1 METGKVIKE
10 KLNEMKSWLP
20 GMVLNEHLILRP
32 DMAAVYNEHQ
42 KTHFKNDVAW
52 ILSFLGE
59 SVWAGQPA
67 LFEEFSSWLKTFLT
81 SVHVPMKDVAES
93 YDLIGQQMSSA
104 LDPDEMN
111 LVIGYL
117 NRGKYQLFDHE
128 ENLSMPAAEN
138 SLHPVASAYLDLLLK
153 GNRYKALELILVE
166 VRNGMTIKDIYI
178 QVFQP
183 VLHEIGRLWQI
194 NRITVAQEHFCTA
207 ATQMVMS
214 QLYPLLF
221 TGERKSKKMAAACVP
236 GELHEMGAR
245 MVTDFFEMQGW
256 DTYYLGANMPVEG
269 LVRFIGEIKP
279 RVLAVSAT
287 MTFHI
292 SSAEE
297 MIRSVRLAPLTPP
310 DLKILVGGYP
320 FKVARGLWKQVGA
333 DGFAGSAP
341 DAVELAEKLIAS

>member
-1 METGKVIKE
+1 LIKE
-10 KLNEMKSWLP
+10 KLNGMKSWLP
-20 GMVLNEHLILRP
+20 DNVLDEHLSLRP
-32 DMAAVYNEHQ
+32 DMAKVYKEHQ

-81 SVHVPMKDVAES
+81 SLKVPMQDVAES
-93 YDLIGQQMSSA
+93 YNLIGQQLSSA
-104 LDPDEMN
+104 LDPAEVN

-117 NRGKYQLFDHE
+117 NQGKYQLFDYE
-128 ENLSMPAAEN
+128 ENLSIPAAEN
-138 SLHPVASAYLDLLLK
+138 SLHPVASAYLEFLLK
-153 GNRYKALELILVE
+153 GNRYDALELILSE
-166 VRNGMTIKDIYI
+166 TRQGMTVRDVYI

-221 TGERKSKKMAAACVP
+221 TGERKLKKMAATCVP

-245 MVTDFFEMQGW
+245 MVTDFFEMEGW

-269 LVRFIGEIKP
+269 VVRFIGEIQPK
-279 RVLAVSAT
+279 VLAVSAT
-287 MTFHI
+287 MTFHL

-297 MIRSVRLAPLTPP
+297 MIRRVRQSSSTPP

-320 FKVARGLWKQVGA
+320 FKVAKGLRMQVGA

-341 DAVELAEKLIAS
+341 DAVEIAEKLIAS